1 MRLQSLNTKFG
12 AAFMAAGL
20 LACVVGA
27 IVAVASAKLGAAL
40 DDLRKSATIL
50 RQHTLGDMYHDG
62 LRAQVY
68 FALHDAR
75 SKTPHRD
82 ETLKDLEQTVQS
94 FQTSIQTISTLSRGD
109 AVGASIETT
118 RPPLEAYIA
127 AARTLIATAY
137 ADLPG
142 AEAQL
147 PDFDERFSALEKAL
161 DALGDEIEAN
171 GQSIE
176 QQGQAVRQQALLAS
190 IVGATVLVLIILAGY
205 GWLTQQFVGP
215 VRRMA
220 VAIGL
225 IKDGV
230 ADVAIPGLTRT
241 DEIGDVARSVERI
254 SSLGRDNKLVVAAL
268 DGSDSMLM
276 ITDPDE
282 RMVYVSATLVQLLM
296 RLEPIF
302 REQKIDF
309 SIDQMVGQHIDYYR
323 TNPALKRDVLLDDGR
338 KRRVRY
344 TVGGLVINVDMT
356 YIYDADGE
364 RVGHTLIWRNV
375 TEELAAQDAVASV
388 VGAAALGDFSRRL
401 SVDDKTG
408 FVKDIAEGLNT
419 LSATVETAMSD
430 VNRAL
435 RAVAQGDLTHEMARR
450 YDGVFGELQD
460 GIRETTEHLAE
471 TVATLQ
477 STAAEVAA
485 AAAEIEGGAGDLSR
499 RTEDQASSLEETAAT
514 TEQLAAS
521 VKATA
526 HASRDAVTLA
536 REASGVARTGG
547 SIVSN
552 AVEAMARIEQ
562 ASRKISD
569 ITGVIDEIAF
579 QTNLL
584 ALNAA
589 VEAARAGEAGKGFA
603 VVASEV
609 RTLAQRSSDAAKDI
623 TALISASDQEVAGG
637 VKLVREAG
645 DVLGRIVDASERVSG
660 MVGDISSA
668 TGEQANGIDEMSQ
681 AVAHMDHMTQQNA
694 ALAEESVAAATSLAG
709 QIERLN
715 AIAATFRTRQSG
727 HGRGDVAR
735 ASSSP
740 LRRAS

>member
-1 MRLQSLNTKFG
+1 VRLQSLNTKVG
-12 AAFMAAGL
+12 AAF
-20 LACVVGA
+20 
-27 IVAVASAKLGAAL
+27 LGAALLTAAVGTFVSMGAATLGGAL

-75 SKTPHRD
+75 GKAPHRD
-82 ETLKDLEQTVQS
+82 ETLKDLEQTVQA
-94 FQTSIQTISTLSRGD
+94 FHTSIQTISTLSKGD
-109 AVGASIETT
+109 TISESIEKADA
-118 RPPLEAYIA
+118 PLEAYIA
-127 AARTLIATAY
+127 SARTLVTTAY
-137 ADLPG
+137 ADLPA

-147 PDFDERFSALEKAL
+147 PAFDERFSALEKAL
-161 DALGDEIEAN
+161 DKLGDEIEA
-171 GQSIE
+171 S
-176 QQGQAVRQQALLAS
+176 GQAIEEHAQVTRQRALWVSLAGAAV
-190 IVGATVLVLIILAGY
+190 IVLTILAGY
-205 GWLTQQFVGP
+205 GWLRFNVVGP

-230 ADVAIPGLTRT
+230 ADVAVPGLART

-282 RMVYVSATLVQLLM
+282 RMVYVSASLVQLLM
-296 RLEPIF
+296 QLEPIF
-302 REQKIDF
+302 REQKVDF
-309 SIDQMVGQHIDYYR
+309 SIENMIGQHIDYYR
-323 TNPALKRDVLLDDGR
+323 ANPALMREVLLDDGK

-344 TVGGLVINVDMT
+344 TVRNLVINVDMT
-356 YIYDADGE
+356 YIYDADGQK
-364 RVGHTLIWRNV
+364 VGHTLIWRNV
-375 TEELAAQDAVASV
+375 TEELAAQHAVASV
-388 VGAAALGDFSRRL
+388 VAAAARGDFSNRL
-401 SVDDKTG
+401 PVDDKTG
-408 FVKDIAEGLNT
+408 FVKEIAEGLNT
-419 LSATVETAMSD
+419 LSATVETAMGD
-430 VNRAL
+430 VSRAL
-435 RAVAQGDLTHEMARR
+435 RAVAECDLTHVMATR

-460 GIRETTEHLAE
+460 SITETTERLAD

-526 HASRDAVTLA
+526 QASRDAVTLA
-536 REASGVARTGG
+536 RDASGVARTGG
-547 SIVSN
+547 AIVSN

-609 RTLAQRSSDAAKDI
+609 RTLAQRSSAAAKDI
-623 TALISASDQEVAGG
+623 TALIGASDQEVTGG

-660 MVGDISSA
+660 MVGDISAA
-668 TGEQANGIDEMSQ
+668 TGEQASGIDEMSQ

-709 QIERLN
+709 QIQRLN
-715 AIAATFRTRQSG
+715 AIAATFRTRQSA
-727 HGRGDVAR
+727 RGSVAAAR
-735 ASSSP
+735 PAP
-740 LRRAS
+740 VRRAS

>member
-1 MRLQSLNTKFG
+1 MRLQSLNTKIG
-12 AAFMAAGL
+12 AVFLAAAL
-20 LACVVGA
+20 LAGAVGA
-27 IVAVASAKLGAAL
+27 FVAMGSVKLGGAL
-40 DDLRKSATIL
+40 DDMRRSATIL
-50 RQHTLGDMYHDG
+50 RQHTLGDMYHDS

-75 SKTPHRD
+75 SKAPHAE
-82 ETLKDLEQTVQS
+82 ETLKELEQTVQA
-94 FQTSIQTISTLSRGD
+94 FHTSIQTISTLAKGETISD
-109 AVGASIETT
+109 SIEKV
-118 RPPLEAYIA
+118 RQPLEAYIA
-127 AARTLIATAY
+127 AARTLVTTAY
-137 ADLPG
+137 ADLPA

-147 PDFDERFSALEKAL
+147 PAFDERFTALEKAL
-161 DALGDEIEAN
+161 DELGDEIDASGQKIEHE
-171 GQSIE
+171 GQS
-176 QQGQAVRQQALLAS
+176 VRQQALWAS
-190 IVGATVLVLIILAGY
+190 EGGAVVLVLLILAGY
-205 GWLTQQFVGP
+205 GWLSRQFVGP

-225 IKDGV
+225 IKDGAAAV
-230 ADVAIPGLTRT
+230 EIPGLTRA

-254 SSLGRDNKLVVAAL
+254 SSLGRDNNLVVSAL
-268 DGSDSMLM
+268 DSSDSMLM
-276 ITDPDE
+276 ITDADE

-296 RLEPIF
+296 RLEPVF
-302 REQKIDF
+302 REQKVDF

-323 TNPALKRDVLLDDGR
+323 NNPALKREVLLDDGK

-344 TVGGLVINVDMT
+344 GVGGLVINVDMT
-356 YIYDADGE
+356 YIYDAEGQK
-364 RVGHTLIWRNV
+364 VGHTLIWRNV

-388 VGAAALGDFSRRL
+388 VAAAARGDFSRRL
-401 SVDDKTG
+401 SIDDKSG

-419 LSATVETAMSD
+419 LSGTVETAMGD
-430 VNRAL
+430 VSAAL
-435 RAVAQGDLTHEMARR
+435 RAVAEGDLTRDMPVR
-450 YDGVFGELQD
+450 YDGVFGELQTS
-460 GIRETTEHLAE
+460 IRETTERLAE

-514 TEQLAAS
+514 TEELAAS

-536 REASGVARTGG
+536 REAAGVARTGG
-547 SIVSN
+547 SIVSD

-609 RTLAQRSSDAAKDI
+609 RTLAQRSSEAAKDI
-623 TALISASDQEVAGG
+623 TALISASDQEVSGG
-637 VKLVREAG
+637 VKLVRDAG
-645 DVLGRIVDASERVSG
+645 DVLGRIVGASERVSD

-694 ALAEESVAAATSLAG
+694 ALAEQSVAAATSLAS
-709 QIERLN
+709 QIQRLN
-715 AIAATFRTRQSG
+715 AIAETFRTRRQGSG
-727 HGRGDVAR
+727 AAASGRPSAQ
-735 ASSSP
+735 P
-740 LRRAS
+740 MRRAS